1 MTALYVLLIQSQDFY
16 PKGKLSQGAAVSW
29 QTGKNLKPQLVSYL
43 SHLKAELQLQSPIV
57 QIVLCSSAKA
67 DIMAS
72 S

>member
-1 MTALYVLLIQSQDFY
+1 MSH
-16 PKGKLSQGAAVSW
+16 LSSHRTVILRGSSLGAAVSW
-29 QTGKNLKPQLVSYL
+29 QTVKNLKPQLVSYL

-57 QIVLCSSAKA
+57 QIVLCSSARV

>member
-1 MTALYVLLIQSQDFY
+1 M
-16 PKGKLSQGAAVSW
+16 PHLSSHRTVTLRGSSLGAAVSW
-29 QTGKNLKPQLVSYL
+29 QTVNNLKPQLVSYL

-57 QIVLCSSAKA
+57 QIVSCSSARA